1 MIPGSLSSNFYA
13 FLKARENRTA
23 FSQYSGDMW
32 LFVGTSLPYVSGG
45 FYMYNLSYHQTAGVE
60 ENLTVWCHKGSNE
73 NCLWVSS
80 SFRFTPRHLPSSH
93 PFSGTSSFSKPA
105 SLSVSLLIM
114 GSLWNSRENWHL
126 HLYSLFPNL
135 YLIYTYSVLLTSKY
149 FVTKKK
155 KKSLTNQIFSNYYL
169 LWVSGDNFLS
179 SKIQNFFSVVP
190 LFNFCFLDPCS
201 YTHITASWNGKTRW
215 EQNRIP
221 VIKTHWWIWEYHT
234 NVLVLLRIHLFC
246 TCSWKNCLFVFGGC
260 ENSKILRCFSFVIFR
275 HKSHHW
281 LGSMLMSLPIENT
294 SHHTDSTFQLL
305 PWFLPFIARLL

>member
-23 FSQYSGDMW
+23 FSQYSGGMW

-105 SLSVSLLIM
+105 SLSLSLLIM
-114 GSLWNSRENWHL
+114 GSLWNSWENWHL

-155 KKSLTNQIFSNYYL
+155 SLTNQIFSNYYL
-169 LWVSGDNFLS
+169 SFRWQFFELKNQELFLCCVTV
-179 SKIQNFFSVVP
+179 KLLFFGP
-190 LFNFCFLDPCS
+190 MFLDSHNC
-201 YTHITASWNGKTRW
+201 ILKW
-215 EQNRIP
+215 ED
-221 VIKTHWWIWEYHT
+221 KMGA
-234 NVLVLLRIHLFC
+234 
-246 TCSWKNCLFVFGGC
+246 K
-260 ENSKILRCFSFVIFR
+260 
-275 HKSHHW
+275 
-281 LGSMLMSLPIENT
+281 
-294 SHHTDSTFQLL
+294 
-305 PWFLPFIARLL
+305 